1 LVILQVNEELY
12 LKMAKDTIKNSTNE
26 IDVIASKMSFS
37 LESTNKGL
45 ALFLDSLQK
54 SGFYSSLPAYQQMMS
69 ILIQQKKWADAN
81 LRIET
86 QPLWNEIAKNS
97 DNIYQ
102 IMNAY
107 SGIMDNLRKLSINN
121 LQKNKIKQ
129 FDNKEKILNYLKK
142 YSEFSISEL
151 SENLK
156 MKKKE
161 IKEELEPL
169 IKKGIIER
177 KGKGKTLCYKLKEIS
192 RDSRKTP

>member
-1 LVILQVNEELY
+1 
-12 LKMAKDTIKNSTNE
+12 MAKDTIKNSTNE
-26 IDVIASKMSFS
+26 IDVIASKMSAS

-45 ALFLDSLQK
+45 SLFLDSLQK
-54 SGFYSSLPAYQQMMS
+54 SGLYSSLPAYQQMMS
-69 ILIQQKKWADAN
+69 VLIQQKKWTDAN
-81 LRIET
+81 LRIEM

-97 DNIYQ
+97 ENMYQ

-107 SGIMDNLRKLSINN
+107 SGIMGNLRRLNVN
-121 LQKNKIKQ
+121 DLQKNKIKQ

-169 IKKGIIER
+169 VKKGTIER
-177 KGKGKTLCYKLKEIS
+177 KGRGKTLCYKLKEIS
-192 RDSRKTP
+192 RDSRKTPQN